1 MPNQL
6 STEKR
11 VLIVGLGI
19 AGMSSAIALQRAGW
33 HPVIVEKSR
42 VRRQADYYTSF
53 DRTGRKAAEKLGV
66 LESIHQRTPEKRTFL
81 QVDQDGQLVPVAR
94 STVKASDPAVVLRS
108 DIENGLWSAVEGE
121 IEVRFS
127 TRAISIED
135 GSHGLLVLL
144 ENSATGQRSEE
155 QFDLLIGADGMRS
168 TVRRRIF
175 GPDERFL
182 VPFDSMVCQFDLD
195 EPLQGVDP
203 EATVVMS
210 ETDRALGIFPFS
222 DRQPAVRFAYRTKN
236 VNAQSGRPPIQ
247 ILREV
252 FAKDIH
258 KPVVAQCL
266 DALERTNDYLF
277 DSVHQVHMDSWRKGR
292 VILLGD
298 SAWCLTLYSGMGTSA
313 ALHGGV
319 VLGECFERHPESLDD
334 AIAAWERRL
343 RPFIWGNRV
352 LAGPL
357 HEWFVPSRP
366 LVTSAIA
373 AGWKVSEAV
382 MRMRPGRRD

>member
-1 MPNQL
+1 MANNP

-19 AGMSSAIALQRAGW
+19 AGMSSAIALKRAGW
-33 HPVIVEKSR
+33 NPVIVER
-42 VRRQADYYTSF
+42 VRQRKPADYYTSF

-66 LESIHQRTPEKRTFL
+66 LDAIHQRTPERRTFL
-81 QVDQDGQLVPVAR
+81 QVDSDGQLVPVSR
-94 STVKASDPAVVLRS
+94 STVKAGDPAVVVRS

-135 GSHGLLVLL
+135 GQRGLLVLL
-144 ENSATGQRSEE
+144 ENSATGERTEE
-155 QFDLLIGADGMRS
+155 RFDLLIGADGMRS
-168 TVRRRIF
+168 TVRRRVF
-175 GPDERFL
+175 GPDERYL

-195 EPLQGVDP
+195 EPLEGIDP
-203 EATVVMS
+203 EATIVMS

-222 DRQPAVRFAYRTKN
+222 DRSPAVRFAYRTKN
-236 VNAQSGRPPIQ
+236 VNAQVGRPPIQ
-247 ILREV
+247 ILREI
-252 FAKDIH
+252 FARDIH
-258 KPVVAQCL
+258 KPVVAQAL
-266 DALERTNDYLF
+266 DALEWTDDYLF

-319 VLGECFERHPESLDD
+319 VLGESFERHPENLDD
-334 AIAAWERRL
+334 ALAAWERRL

-382 MRMRPGRRD
+382 MRMRPGRKD